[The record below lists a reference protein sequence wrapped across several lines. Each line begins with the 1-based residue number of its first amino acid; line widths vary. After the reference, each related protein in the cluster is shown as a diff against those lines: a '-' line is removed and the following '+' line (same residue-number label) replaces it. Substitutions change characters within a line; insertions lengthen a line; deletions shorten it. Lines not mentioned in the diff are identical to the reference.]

1 MLQRISKKYL
11 KRTYNMKEFAS
22 KRIFDGYALGKLVV
36 YQDVK
41 KEINNEF
48 EGEEKEFNRFKEA
61 RSKAILSFEKLYQDT
76 LMTLGENEAQLFL
89 THKLMAE
96 DLDFEDQV
104 KENITSS
111 LNAEKATLKASETLS
126 SMFEEM
132 DDSYMKER
140 AKDVLEV
147 GKKIVDILTQ
157 KEEFNLLKE
166 PSILICDDLPSS
178 ELMKL
183 DKNLLIGLVL
193 VKGSINSHV
202 SILTRMLEI
211 PSICAIDELKVD
223 ESLNNKFAIIDGLK
237 GKLIIDPTSKDIT
250 KYSKI
255 KDEYLKDLEEL
266 SLLRGKMTKTQDN
279 KELKIYSNIA
289 SSVEVE
295 NVIKNDAEGV
305 GLFRSEFIYLD
316 SKTYPT
322 EEEQFIH
329 YKKVVETMKDKEVII
344 RTLDIGADKKIDY
357 FDLPEEENPALGYRS
372 IRICKDRPAMF
383 LDQLTALYRASAYG
397 NLSIMIPMIISLS
410 EVEFVKEMC
419 GIAKNNLASRGEKF
433 NPNMK
438 IGIMIE
444 TPAAAIM
451 SDVLAQHV
459 DFFSIGT
466 NDLSQYT
473 LAIDRVNPLLDKTFN
488 PHHKAILRLIKLT
501 VENGHKANIPVG
513 ICGELARDEELVPFF
528 CALGVDELSVSPSYV
543 LKLRKQISTIDTSKV
558 DINKFVN
565 SSK

>member
-1 MLQRISKKYL
+1 
-11 KRTYNMKEFAS
+11 MKEYSS

-36 YQDVK
+36 FQDIK
-41 KEINNEF
+41 TETKNEF
-48 EGEEKEFNRFKEA
+48 LGEEKEIERFIEA
-61 RSKAILSFEKLYQDT
+61 RTKTIASFEKLYQDT
-76 LMTLGENEAQLFL
+76 LIRLGEEEAQLFL

-96 DLDFEDQV
+96 DLDFEDLV
-104 KENITSS
+104 KEGINNKLT
-111 LNAEKATLKASETLS
+111 AELAVKEASKQLS
-126 SMFEEM
+126 SMFETM
-132 DDSYMKER
+132 DDAYMKER
-140 AKDVLEV
+140 ARDVLEV
-147 GKKIVDILTQ
+147 GNKIIDVLTKKEDLT
-157 KEEFNLLKE
+157 LLKE
-166 PSILICDDLPSS
+166 PSIIICDDLPSS
-178 ELMKL
+178 ELMKF
-183 DKNLLIGLVL
+183 DKNLLIGLIL

-211 PSICAIDELKVD
+211 PSICAIDDFTVD
-223 ESLNNKFAIIDGLK
+223 ASLNGKFAIIDGLK

-255 KDEYLKDLEEL
+255 KENYLNDIKEL
-266 SLLRGKMTKTQDN
+266 ALLRGKETTTLDGK
-279 KELKIYSNIA
+279 KLKIYSNIA
-289 SSVEVE
+289 SSYEVD
-295 NVIKNDAEGV
+295 NVIKNDGEGI

-322 EEEQFIH
+322 EEEQFVH
-329 YKKVVETMKDKEVII
+329 YKKVVEAMNGKEVII
-344 RTLDIGADKKIDY
+344 RTLDIGADKKVDY
-357 FDLPEEENPALGYRS
+357 FELPEEENPALGYRS

-397 NLSIMIPMIISLS
+397 NLAIMIPMIISLS

-419 GIAKNNLASRGEKF
+419 VLAKNNLTSRGEKF

-451 SDVLAQHV
+451 SDVLAEHV

-501 VENGHKANIPVG
+501 VENGHKKNIPVG
-513 ICGELARDEELVPFF
+513 ICGELARDEKLLPFF
-528 CALGVDELSVSPSYV
+528 VSLGIDELSVSPSYV
-543 LKLRKQISTIDTSKV
+543 LKLRKQISTIDTTKV
-558 DINKFVN
+558 DIDSFVN
-565 SSK
+565 STR

>member
-1 MLQRISKKYL
+1 
-11 KRTYNMKEFAS
+11 MKEYSS

-36 YQDVK
+36 YQDIK
-41 KEINNEF
+41 TETKNEF
-48 EGEEKEFNRFKEA
+48 LGEEKETERFIEA
-61 RSKAILSFEKLYQDT
+61 RAKTIITFEKLYQDT
-76 LMTLGENEAQLFL
+76 LIRLGEEEAQLFL

-96 DLDFEDQV
+96 DLDFEDLV
-104 KENITSS
+104 KEGISNKLT
-111 LNAEKATLKASETLS
+111 AESAVKEASKQLS
-126 SMFEEM
+126 GMFETM
-132 DDSYMKER
+132 DDAYMKER
-140 AKDVLEV
+140 ARDVLEV
-147 GKKIVDILTQ
+147 GNKIIDVLTKKEDLT
-157 KEEFNLLKE
+157 LLKE
-166 PSILICDDLPSS
+166 PSIIICDDLPSS
-178 ELMKL
+178 ELMKF
-183 DKNLLIGLVL
+183 DKNLLIGLIL

-211 PSICAIDELKVD
+211 PSICAIDDFNVD
-223 ESLNNKFAIIDGLK
+223 ASLNGKFAIIDGLK

-255 KDEYLKDLEEL
+255 KESYINDIKEL
-266 SLLRGKMTKTQDN
+266 SLLRGKETTTLDGK
-279 KELKIYSNIA
+279 KLKIYSNIA
-289 SSVEVE
+289 SSYEVD
-295 NVIKNDAEGV
+295 NVIKNDGEGI

-322 EEEQFIH
+322 EEEQFVH
-329 YKKVVETMKDKEVII
+329 YKKVVEAMKGKEVII
-344 RTLDIGADKKIDY
+344 RTLDIGADKKVDY
-357 FDLPEEENPALGYRS
+357 FELPEEENPALGYRS

-397 NLSIMIPMIISLS
+397 NLAIMIPMIISLS

-419 GIAKNNLASRGEKF
+419 ALAKNNLTSRGEKF
-433 NPNMK
+433 NPDMK

-451 SDVLAQHV
+451 SDVLAEHV

-501 VENGHKANIPVG
+501 IENGHKKNIPVG
-513 ICGELARDEELVPFF
+513 ICGELARDEKLLPFF
-528 CALGVDELSVSPSYV
+528 VSLGIDELSVSPSYV
-543 LKLRKQISTIDTSKV
+543 LKLRKQISTIDTTKV
-558 DINKFVN
+558 DIDSFVN
-565 SSK
+565 STR

>member
-1 MLQRISKKYL
+1 
-11 KRTYNMKEFAS
+11 MKEYSS

-36 YQDVK
+36 YQDIK
-41 KEINNEF
+41 TETKNEF
-48 EGEEKEFNRFKEA
+48 LGEEKETERFIEA
-61 RSKAILSFEKLYQDT
+61 RAKTIITFEKLYQDT
-76 LMTLGENEAQLFL
+76 LIRLGEEEAQLFL

-96 DLDFEDQV
+96 DLDFEDLV
-104 KENITSS
+104 KEGISNKLT
-111 LNAEKATLKASETLS
+111 AESAVKEASKQLS
-126 SMFEEM
+126 SMFETM
-132 DDSYMKER
+132 DDAYMKER
-140 AKDVLEV
+140 ARDVLEV
-147 GKKIVDILTQ
+147 GNKIIDVLTKKEDLT
-157 KEEFNLLKE
+157 LLKE
-166 PSILICDDLPSS
+166 PSIIICDDLPSS
-178 ELMKL
+178 ELMKF
-183 DKNLLIGLVL
+183 DKNLLIGLIL

-211 PSICAIDELKVD
+211 PSICAIDDFNVD
-223 ESLNNKFAIIDGLK
+223 ASLNGKFAIIDGLK

-255 KDEYLKDLEEL
+255 KESYINDIKEL
-266 SLLRGKMTKTQDN
+266 SLLRGKETTTLDGK
-279 KELKIYSNIA
+279 KLKIYSNIA
-289 SSVEVE
+289 SSYEVD
-295 NVIKNDAEGV
+295 NVIKNDGEGI

-322 EEEQFIH
+322 EEEQFVH
-329 YKKVVETMKDKEVII
+329 YKKVVEAMKGKEVII
-344 RTLDIGADKKIDY
+344 RTLDIGADKKVDY
-357 FDLPEEENPALGYRS
+357 FELPEEENPALGYRS

-397 NLSIMIPMIISLS
+397 NLAIMIPMIISLS

-419 GIAKNNLASRGEKF
+419 ALAKNNLTSRGEKF
-433 NPNMK
+433 NPDMK

-451 SDVLAQHV
+451 SDVLAEHV

-501 VENGHKANIPVG
+501 IENGHKKNIPVG
-513 ICGELARDEELVPFF
+513 ICGELARDEKLLPFF
-528 CALGVDELSVSPSYV
+528 VSLGIDELSVSPSYV
-543 LKLRKQISTIDTSKV
+543 LKLRKQISTIDTTKV
-558 DINKFVN
+558 DIDSFVN
-565 SSK
+565 STR

>member
-1 MLQRISKKYL
+1 
-11 KRTYNMKEFAS
+11 MKEYSS

-36 YQDVK
+36 YQDIKTEVK
-41 KEINNEF
+41 NEF
-48 EGEEKEFNRFKEA
+48 LGEEKEFARFVEA

-76 LMTLGENEAQLFL
+76 LIRLGEEEAQLFL

-96 DLDFEDQV
+96 DLDFEDMV
-104 KENITSS
+104 KEGIASS
-111 LNAEKATLKASETLS
+111 LTAEQAIKEASKQLS
-126 SMFEEM
+126 SMFEAM

-140 AKDVLEV
+140 ARDVIEVGNKIIDVLT
-147 GKKIVDILTQ
+147 KKEDLT
-157 KEEFNLLKE
+157 LLKE
-166 PSILICDDLPSS
+166 PSIVICDDLPSS
-178 ELMKL
+178 ELMKF

-211 PSICAIDELKVD
+211 PSICAIDDFNVD
-223 ESLNNKFAIIDGLK
+223 ASLNGKFAIIDGLK

-255 KDEYLKDLEEL
+255 KESYLNDIKEL
-266 SLLRGKMTKTQDN
+266 SLLRGKETKTSDG
-279 KELKIYSNIA
+279 KKLKIYSNIA
-289 SSVEVE
+289 SSYEVD
-295 NVIKNDAEGV
+295 NVIKNDGEGI

-322 EEEQFIH
+322 EEEQFVH
-329 YKKVVETMKDKEVII
+329 YKKVVEAMKGKEVII
-344 RTLDIGADKKIDY
+344 RTLDIGADKKVDY
-357 FDLPEEENPALGYRS
+357 FNLPAEENPALGYRS

-397 NLSIMIPMIISLS
+397 NLAIMIPMIISLS

-419 GIAKNNLASRGEKF
+419 ALAKNNLTSRGEKF
-433 NPNMK
+433 NPDMK

-488 PHHKAILRLIKLT
+488 PHHKAILRLIKMT
-501 VENGHKANIPVG
+501 VENGHKYNIPVG
-513 ICGELARDEELVPFF
+513 ICGELARDEKLVPFF
-528 CALGVDELSVSPSYV
+528 VSLGIDELSVSPSYV
-543 LKLRKQISTIDTSKV
+543 LKLRKQISSIDTTTV
-558 DINKFVN
+558 DVDSFVN
-565 SSK
+565 STR

>member
-1 MLQRISKKYL
+1 
-11 KRTYNMKEFAS
+11 MKEYSS

-36 YQDVK
+36 YQDIK
-41 KEINNEF
+41 TETKNEF
-48 EGEEKEFNRFKEA
+48 LGEEKETERFIEA
-61 RSKAILSFEKLYQDT
+61 RAKTIVTFEKLYQDT
-76 LMTLGENEAQLFL
+76 LIRLGEEEAQLFL

-96 DLDFEDQV
+96 DLDFEDLV
-104 KENITSS
+104 KEGISKS
-111 LNAEKATLKASETLS
+111 LTAESAVKEASKQLS
-126 SMFEEM
+126 SMFETM
-132 DDSYMKER
+132 DDAYMKER
-140 AKDVLEV
+140 ARDVLEV
-147 GKKIVDILTQ
+147 GNKIIDVLTKKEDLT
-157 KEEFNLLKE
+157 LLKE
-166 PSILICDDLPSS
+166 PSIIICDDLPSS
-178 ELMKL
+178 ELMKF
-183 DKNLLIGLVL
+183 DKNLLIGLIL

-211 PSICAIDELKVD
+211 PSICAIDDFTVD
-223 ESLNNKFAIIDGLK
+223 ASLNGKFAIIDGLK

-255 KDEYLKDLEEL
+255 KESYLNDIKEL
-266 SLLRGKMTKTQDN
+266 SLLRGKETTTLDGK
-279 KELKIYSNIA
+279 KLKIYSNIA
-289 SSVEVE
+289 SSYEVE
-295 NVIKNDAEGV
+295 NVIKNDGEGI

-322 EEEQFIH
+322 EEEQFVH
-329 YKKVVETMKDKEVII
+329 YKKVVEAMKGKEVII
-344 RTLDIGADKKIDY
+344 RTLDIGADKKVDY
-357 FDLPEEENPALGYRS
+357 FELPEEENPALGYRS

-397 NLSIMIPMIISLS
+397 NLAIMIPMIISLS

-419 GIAKNNLASRGEKF
+419 ALAKNNLTSRGEKF
-433 NPNMK
+433 NPDMK

-451 SDVLAQHV
+451 SDVLAEHV

-501 VENGHKANIPVG
+501 IENGHKKNIPVG
-513 ICGELARDEELVPFF
+513 ICGELARDEKLLPFF
-528 CALGVDELSVSPSYV
+528 VSLGIDELSVSPSYV
-543 LKLRKQISTIDTSKV
+543 LKLRKQISTIDTTKV
-558 DINKFVN
+558 DIDSFVN
-565 SSK
+565 STR

>member
-1 MLQRISKKYL
+1 
-11 KRTYNMKEFAS
+11 MKEYSS

-36 YQDVK
+36 YQDIK
-41 KEINNEF
+41 TETKNEF
-48 EGEEKEFNRFKEA
+48 LGEEKEIERFIEA
-61 RSKAILSFEKLYQDT
+61 RTKTIASFEKLYQDT
-76 LMTLGENEAQLFL
+76 LIRLGEEEAQLFL

-96 DLDFEDQV
+96 DLDFEDLV
-104 KENITSS
+104 KEGINNKLT
-111 LNAEKATLKASETLS
+111 AESAVKEASKQLS
-126 SMFEEM
+126 SMFETM
-132 DDSYMKER
+132 DDAYMKER
-140 AKDVLEV
+140 ARDVLEV
-147 GKKIVDILTQ
+147 GNKIIDVLTKKEDLT
-157 KEEFNLLKE
+157 LLKE
-166 PSILICDDLPSS
+166 PSIIICDDLPSS
-178 ELMKL
+178 ELMKF
-183 DKNLLIGLVL
+183 DKNLLIGLIL

-211 PSICAIDELKVD
+211 PSICAIDDFTVD
-223 ESLNNKFAIIDGLK
+223 ASLNGKFAIIDGLK

-255 KDEYLKDLEEL
+255 KENYLNDIKEL
-266 SLLRGKMTKTQDN
+266 ALLRGKETTTLNGK
-279 KELKIYSNIA
+279 KLKIYSNIA
-289 SSVEVE
+289 SSYEVD
-295 NVIKNDAEGV
+295 NVIKNDGEGI

-322 EEEQFIH
+322 EEEQFVH
-329 YKKVVETMKDKEVII
+329 YKKVVEAMNGKEVII
-344 RTLDIGADKKIDY
+344 RTLDIGADKKVDY
-357 FDLPEEENPALGYRS
+357 FELPEEENPALGYRS

-397 NLSIMIPMIISLS
+397 NLAIMIPMIISLS

-419 GIAKNNLASRGEKF
+419 VLAKNNLTSRGEKF

-451 SDVLAQHV
+451 SDVLAEHV

-501 VENGHKANIPVG
+501 VENGHKKNIPVG
-513 ICGELARDEELVPFF
+513 ICGELARDEKLLPFF
-528 CALGVDELSVSPSYV
+528 VSLGIDELSVSPSYV
-543 LKLRKQISTIDTSKV
+543 LKLRKQISTIDTTKV
-558 DINKFVN
+558 DIDSFVN
-565 SSK
+565 STR